1 MKVLVIGS
9 VYPRFQEDAEVPWLR
24 TSISHLKKAGVE
36 IQVLAP
42 SYKGLKSHN
51 IDGTHVNR
59 FRYAPAN
66 WEILTH
72 EEGAPSKMA
81 SKPWLQLLAIPYI
94 INGFIQCLRICRKW
108 RPDVI
113 HAHWPF
119 PHAYI
124 ALGAAKLFRI
134 PLVLNFHGAELL
146 LIRKKKWVKP
156 LLKFAI
162 GQAQAVFANSS
173 FTASKI
179 KALRDVNVEWSP
191 YGTTLEERRGAR
203 DERRQ
208 LNKASVAPNV
218 VGHDQADQLGL
229 ERSDNPKT
237 KEGESLPLASAA
249 NAASATPSSGD
260 NRIKRE
266 SRPTKLGMI
275 EPNCW
280 DSVPTPQLPVPHP
293 VNGKFKILFVG
304 RHIERKGIR
313 YLIEAAKYLPTDK
326 FEIRIVGGGDLTEQL
341 KQQAALLDERRET
354 KDERD
359 VILNERE
366 DNLKRRESQP
376 CLHGYDRASKV
387 GATPHPVNF
396 SGVEGSPA
404 SIIFTGKLSPEALA
418 NEYKTANVFVL
429 PAIVDSKGDTEG
441 LGVVLIEAM
450 ELGLP
455 IVASNV
461 GGIPDVVIDGESGIL
476 VPEKD
481 PVALAN
487 AFKRLEANPALI
499 ENLLAGARKRI
510 DECFTWDGIIERQ
523 IEVYKRVVDSRK

>member
-24 TSISHLKKAGVE
+24 TSIAHLKKAGVE

-42 SYKGLKSHN
+42 AYKGLKSHD

-59 FRYAPAN
+59 FRYAPAS

-94 INGFIQCLRICRKW
+94 INGFFQCIRICRKW
-108 RPDVI
+108 KPDVI

-162 GQAQAVFANSS
+162 GQAQAIFANSS
-173 FTASKI
+173 FTAGKI
-179 KALRDVNVEWSP
+179 KALRNVNVEWSP
-191 YGTTLEERRGAR
+191 YGTTLETRET
-203 DERRQ
+203 
-208 LNKASVAPNV
+208 N
-218 VGHDQADQLGL
+218 
-229 ERSDNPKT
+229 
-237 KEGESLPLASAA
+237 EGESFPLASAA

-260 NRIKRE
+260 
-266 SRPTKLGMI
+266 
-275 EPNCW
+275 
-280 DSVPTPQLPVPHP
+280 TPQLPVPHP

-304 RHIERKGIR
+304 RHIERKGIT
-313 YLIEAAKYLPTDK
+313 YLIEAAKYLPRDN
-326 FEIRIVGGGDLTEQL
+326 FEIRIVGVGDLTEQL

-354 KDERD
+354 KDERTQ
-359 VILNERE
+359 
-366 DNLKRRESQP
+366 S
-376 CLHGYDRASKV
+376 
-387 GATPHPVNF
+387 
-396 SGVEGSPA
+396 A
-404 SIIFTGKLSPEALA
+404 SIIFTGKLSPEDLA

-450 ELGLP
+450 ELDLP

-461 GGIPDVVIDGESGIL
+461 GGIPDVVIDNESGIL

-481 PVALAN
+481 PVALAD
-487 AFKRLEANPALI
+487 AFKRLAADPSLTER
-499 ENLLAGARKRI
+499 LLAGARKRI
-510 DECFTWDGIIERQ
+510 SECFTWDGIIERQ
-523 IEVYKRVVDSRK
+523 IDVYNKVIRK

>member
-24 TSISHLKKAGVE
+24 TSVAHLKKAGVE

-42 SYKGLKSHN
+42 SYKGLKSHD

-59 FRYAPAN
+59 FRYAPTN

-81 SKPWLQLLAIPYI
+81 SRPWLQLLAIPYI
-94 INGFIQCLRICRKW
+94 INGFFQCIRICRKW

-124 ALGAAKLFRI
+124 ALGAAKLFKI

-179 KALRDVNVEWSP
+179 KAIRNVDVEWSP
-191 YGTTLEERRGAR
+191 YGTTLEVDSRKSE
-203 DERRQ
+203 
-208 LNKASVAPNV
+208 
-218 VGHDQADQLGL
+218 VG
-229 ERSDNPKT
+229 ST
-237 KEGESLPLASAA
+237 
-249 NAASATPSSGD
+249 
-260 NRIKRE
+260 
-266 SRPTKLGMI
+266 
-275 EPNCW
+275 
-280 DSVPTPQLPVPHP
+280 PHP

-304 RHIERKGIR
+304 RHIERKGIT
-313 YLIEAAKYLPTDK
+313 YLIEAAKYLPADK
-326 FEIRIVGGGDLTEQL
+326 FEIRIVGVGDLTEQL
-341 KQQAALLDERRET
+341 KQQAEA
-354 KDERD
+354 
-359 VILNERE
+359 VG
-366 DNLKRRESQP
+366 SQK
-376 CLHGYDRASKV
+376 LEV
-387 GATPHPVNF
+387 G
-396 SGVEGSPA
+396 SESPA

-418 NEYKTANVFVL
+418 NEYKTANVFTL

-461 GGIPDVVIDGESGIL
+461 GGILDVVVDGESGIL
-476 VPEKD
+476 VQEKD
-481 PVALAN
+481 SVALAN
-487 AFKRLEANPALI
+487 AFKRLAGDPALT
-499 ENLLAGARKRI
+499 EKLLAGARKRI
-510 DECFTWDGIIERQ
+510 SECFTWDGIIERQ
-523 IEVYKRVVDSRK
+523 IEVYKKVVSD

>member
-24 TSISHLKKAGVE
+24 TSVAHLKKAGVE

-42 SYKGLKSHN
+42 AYKGLKSHD

-94 INGFIQCLRICRKW
+94 INGFFQCIRICRKW

-162 GQAQAVFANSS
+162 GQAQAIFANSS
-173 FTASKI
+173 FTAGKI
-179 KALRDVNVEWSP
+179 KALRNVDVEWSP
-191 YGTTLEERRGAR
+191 YGTTLETNKDESNASCHPER
-203 DERRQ
+203 
-208 LNKASVAPNV
+208 NV
-218 VGHDQADQLGL
+218 VKSKD
-229 ERSDNPKT
+229 PVT
-237 KEGESLPLASAA
+237 
-249 NAASATPSSGD
+249 
-260 NRIKRE
+260 I
-266 SRPTKLGMI
+266 
-275 EPNCW
+275 
-280 DSVPTPQLPVPHP
+280 VPHP

-304 RHIERKGIR
+304 RHIERKGIC
-313 YLIEAAKYLPTDK
+313 YLIEAAKYLPRDK
-326 FEIRIVGGGDLTEQL
+326 FEIRIVGVGDLTEQL
-341 KQQAALLDERRET
+341 KQQAALLDERQKT

-359 VILNERE
+359 VILS
-366 DNLKRRESQP
+366 ES
-376 CLHGYDRASKV
+376 
-387 GATPHPVNF
+387 
-396 SGVEGSPA
+396 EGSSQGNQPA
-404 SIIFTGKLSPEALA
+404 NIIFTGKLSPEDLA

-429 PAIVDSKGDTEG
+429 PAIVDHKGDTEG

-461 GGIPDVVIDGESGIL
+461 GGIPDVVVDGESGIL

-481 PVALAN
+481 PVALAD
-487 AFKRLEANPALI
+487 AFKRLEADATLI
-499 ENLLAGARKRI
+499 QKLLAGARKRI
-510 DECFTWDGIIERQ
+510 EECFTWDGIIERQ
-523 IEVYKRVVDSRK
+523 IEVYKRLQQ

>member
-42 SYKGLKSHN
+42 SYKGLKSHD

-124 ALGAAKLFRI
+124 ALGAAKLFGI

-162 GQAQAVFANSS
+162 GRAQAVFANSS

-203 DERRQ
+203 E
-208 LNKASVAPNV
+208 V
-218 VGHDQADQLGL
+218 VRHAHQPCDKVPELV
-229 ERSDNPKT
+229 
-237 KEGESLPLASAA
+237 EG
-249 NAASATPSSGD
+249 
-260 NRIKRE
+260 
-266 SRPTKLGMI
+266 
-275 EPNCW
+275 
-280 DSVPTPQLPVPHP
+280 PHP

-326 FEIRIVGGGDLTEQL
+326 FEIRIVGVGDLTEQL
-341 KQQAALLDERRET
+341 KQQAEAVGSEFSHSELSSST
-354 KDERD
+354 KCNAGGDPYSLVD
-359 VILNERE
+359 
-366 DNLKRRESQP
+366 
-376 CLHGYDRASKV
+376 
-387 GATPHPVNF
+387 T
-396 SGVEGSPA
+396 PA

-418 NEYKTANVFVL
+418 NEYRTANVFTL

-461 GGIPDVVIDGESGIL
+461 GGISDVVIDGQSGIL

-481 PVALAN
+481 PVALAD
-487 AFKRLEANPALI
+487 AFKRLEADPTLI

-523 IEVYKRVVDSRK
+523 VAVYNKVVESRN

>member
-9 VYPRFQEDAEVPWLR
+9 VYPRFHEDAEVPWLR
-24 TSISHLKKAGVE
+24 TSIAHLKKAGVE

-42 SYKGLKSHN
+42 SYKGLKSHE
-51 IDGTHVNR
+51 IDGTRVNR

-94 INGFIQCLRICRKW
+94 INGFFKCIKICRQWK
-108 RPDVI
+108 PDII

-124 ALGAAKLFRI
+124 ALGAAKLLRI

-173 FTASKI
+173 FTAGKI
-179 KALRDVNVEWSP
+179 KAIRNVDVEWSP
-191 YGTTLEERRGAR
+191 YGTTLDERRETDLDERRETR
-203 DERRQ
+203 DEREG
-208 LNKASVAPNV
+208 S
-218 VGHDQADQLGL
+218 GL
-229 ERSDNPKT
+229 EARGTGNERD
-237 KEGESLPLASAA
+237 G
-249 NAASATPSSGD
+249 SG
-260 NRIKRE
+260 
-266 SRPTKLGMI
+266 L
-275 EPNCW
+275 
-280 DSVPTPQLPVPHP
+280 VPHP

-304 RHIERKGIR
+304 RHIERKGIC
-313 YLIEAAKYLPTDK
+313 YLIDSAKFLPADK
-326 FEIRIVGGGDLTEQL
+326 FEIRIVGVGDLTEKL
-341 KQQAALLDERRET
+341 KQQAA
-354 KDERD
+354 K
-359 VILNERE
+359 
-366 DNLKRRESQP
+366 
-376 CLHGYDRASKV
+376 Y
-387 GATPHPVNF
+387 PH
-396 SGVEGSPA
+396 
-404 SIIFTGKLSPEALA
+404 IIFTGKLSPEDLA
-418 NEYKTANVFVL
+418 NEYRTANVFVL
-429 PAIVDSKGDTEG
+429 PAIVDHKGDTEG

-461 GGIPDVVIDGESGIL
+461 GGIPDVVVDGESGIL

-481 PVALAN
+481 PEALAN
-487 AFKRLEANPALI
+487 AFKRIASDRSLL

-510 DECFTWDGIIERQ
+510 ADCFTWDGIIQRQ
-523 IEVYKRVVDSRK
+523 VETYTRLVNKRKAR

>member
-9 VYPRFQEDAEVPWLR
+9 VYPRFQEDSEVPWLR
-24 TSISHLKKAGVE
+24 SSIEHLKKAGVE

-42 SYKGLKSHN
+42 SYKGLKSHD

-59 FRYAPAN
+59 FRYAPAA

-124 ALGAAKLFRI
+124 ALGAAKLFKI

-162 GQAQAVFANSS
+162 GRAQAVFANSS

-179 KALRDVNVEWSP
+179 KALKNVNVEWSP
-191 YGTTLEERRGAR
+191 YGTTLE
-203 DERRQ
+203 
-208 LNKASVAPNV
+208 
-218 VGHDQADQLGL
+218 
-229 ERSDNPKT
+229 
-237 KEGESLPLASAA
+237 
-249 NAASATPSSGD
+249 
-260 NRIKRE
+260 
-266 SRPTKLGMI
+266 
-275 EPNCW
+275 
-280 DSVPTPQLPVPHP
+280 
-293 VNGKFKILFVG
+293 
-304 RHIERKGIR
+304 
-313 YLIEAAKYLPTDK
+313 
-326 FEIRIVGGGDLTEQL
+326 
-341 KQQAALLDERRET
+341 T
-354 KDERD
+354 KDNSG

-387 GATPHPVNF
+387 GATPHPVTITPHAVNGKF
-396 SGVEGSPA
+396 KILFVGRHIERKGIRYLIEAAKYLPRDKFEIRIVGGGDLTEQLKQQAALLDERRETKDERTQSA
-404 SIIFTGKLSPEALA
+404 SIIFTGKLSPEDLA
-418 NEYKTANVFVL
+418 NEYRTANVFTL

-481 PVALAN
+481 PEALAD
-487 AFKRLEANPALI
+487 AFKRLEENPSLI
-499 ENLLAGARKRI
+499 EKLLVGARKRI
-510 DECFTWDGIIERQ
+510 NECFTWNGIIERQ
-523 IEVYKRVVDSRK
+523 IDIYNKVINQY

>member
-24 TSISHLKKAGVE
+24 TSIAHLKKAGVE

-42 SYKGLKSHN
+42 AYKGLKSHD
-51 IDGTHVNR
+51 IDGTPVNR
-59 FRYAPAN
+59 FRYAPAA

-108 RPDVI
+108 KPDVI

-124 ALGAAKLFRI
+124 ALGAAKLFKI

-162 GQAQAVFANSS
+162 GQAQAIFANSS

-179 KALRDVNVEWSP
+179 KALRNVNVEWSP
-191 YGTTLEERRGAR
+191 YGTTLETR
-203 DERRQ
+203 
-208 LNKASVAPNV
+208 
-218 VGHDQADQLGL
+218 
-229 ERSDNPKT
+229 
-237 KEGESLPLASAA
+237 
-249 NAASATPSSGD
+249 
-260 NRIKRE
+260 
-266 SRPTKLGMI
+266 
-275 EPNCW
+275 
-280 DSVPTPQLPVPHP
+280 
-293 VNGKFKILFVG
+293 
-304 RHIERKGIR
+304 
-313 YLIEAAKYLPTDK
+313 
-326 FEIRIVGGGDLTEQL
+326 
-341 KQQAALLDERRET
+341 
-354 KDERD
+354 DERD

-387 GATPHPVNF
+387 GATPHPVTITPHPVNGKFKILFVGRHIERKGIRYLIESAKYLPQNEFEIRIVGVGDLTEQLKQQACSAQAPTLCHPKRNEVKSKDPVNF
-396 SGVEGSPA
+396 SEIEGSPA
-404 SIIFTGKLSPEALA
+404 SIIFTGKLSPEDLA

-461 GGIPDVVIDGESGIL
+461 GGIPDVVIDEESGIL

-487 AFKRLEANPALI
+487 AFKRLASDPSLVEK
-499 ENLLAGARKRI
+499 LLAGARKRI

-523 IEVYKRVVDSRK
+523 VKVYNKVISHF

>member
-1 MKVLVIGS
+1 MVQKVLVIGS
-9 VYPRFQEDAEVPWLR
+9 VYPRFHEDAEVPWLR
-24 TSISHLKKAGVE
+24 TSIAHLKKAGLD

-42 SYKGLKSHN
+42 AYKGLKSHE
-51 IDGTHVNR
+51 IDGIKVNR

-66 WEILTH
+66 WEMLTH

-94 INGFIQCLRICRKW
+94 ISGFFKCIKICRKW
-108 RPDVI
+108 RPDII

-179 KALRDVNVEWSP
+179 KALRDVTVEWSP
-191 YGTTLEERRGAR
+191 YGTTLEG
-203 DERRQ
+203 
-208 LNKASVAPNV
+208 
-218 VGHDQADQLGL
+218 G
-229 ERSDNPKT
+229 
-237 KEGESLPLASAA
+237 SLPLASAT
-249 NAASATPSSGD
+249 ASATPSSG
-260 NRIKRE
+260 E
-266 SRPTKLGMI
+266 VSPQRP
-275 EPNCW
+275 
-280 DSVPTPQLPVPHP
+280 SPHP
-293 VNGKFKILFVG
+293 VQGKFKILFVG

-313 YLIEAAKYLPTDK
+313 YLIEAAKYLPRDQ
-326 FEIRIVGGGDLTEQL
+326 FEIRIVGVGDLTEEL
-341 KQQAALLDERRET
+341 KKLAS
-354 KDERD
+354 
-359 VILNERE
+359 
-366 DNLKRRESQP
+366 ES
-376 CLHGYDRASKV
+376 
-387 GATPHPVNF
+387 ATPN
-396 SGVEGSPA
+396 SAE
-404 SIIFTGKLSPEALA
+404 IIFTGKLSPEALA
-418 NEYKTANVFVL
+418 NEYRTANVFTL

-461 GGIPDVVIDGESGIL
+461 GGIPDVVVDGVSGIL

-481 PVALAN
+481 PQALAS
-487 AFKRLEANPALI
+487 AYKRLAAEPELVKH
-499 ENLLAGARKRI
+499 LLVGSRKRI
-510 DECFTWDGIIERQ
+510 AECFTWDGIIERQ
-523 IEVYKRVVDSRK
+523 IAVYNKLAK

>member
-24 TSISHLKKAGVE
+24 TSIAHLKKAGAE

-42 SYKGLKSHN
+42 AYKGLKSHD

-59 FRYAPAN
+59 FRYAFAN

-94 INGFIQCLRICRKW
+94 INGFFQCIRICRKW
-108 RPDVI
+108 HPDVI

-124 ALGAAKLFRI
+124 ALGAAKLFKI

-162 GQAQAVFANSS
+162 GQAQAIFANSS
-173 FTASKI
+173 FTAGKI
-179 KALRDVNVEWSP
+179 KALRNVDVEWSP
-191 YGTTLEERRGAR
+191 YGTTLETRTDEALQTRNENNASCHPER
-203 DERRQ
+203 
-208 LNKASVAPNV
+208 NV
-218 VGHDQADQLGL
+218 V
-229 ERSDNPKT
+229 
-237 KEGESLPLASAA
+237 ESK
-249 NAASATPSSGD
+249 D
-260 NRIKRE
+260 
-266 SRPTKLGMI
+266 
-275 EPNCW
+275 
-280 DSVPTPQLPVPHP
+280 PVTIIPHA
-293 VNGKFKILFVG
+293 VNGKLKILFVG
-304 RHIERKGIR
+304 RHIERKGIC
-313 YLIEAAKYLPTDK
+313 YLIEAAKYLPKDK
-326 FEIRIVGGGDLTEQL
+326 FEIRIVGVGDLTEQL
-341 KQQAALLDERRET
+341 KAQAAAVKE
-354 KDERD
+354 
-359 VILNERE
+359 
-366 DNLKRRESQP
+366 
-376 CLHGYDRASKV
+376 
-387 GATPHPVNF
+387 GA
-396 SGVEGSPA
+396 E
-404 SIIFTGKLSPEALA
+404 IIFTGKLSPEDLA
-418 NEYKTANVFVL
+418 NEYRTANVFTL
-429 PAIVDSKGDTEG
+429 PAIVDHKGDTEG

-461 GGIPDVVIDGESGIL
+461 GGIPDVVVDGESGIL

-481 PVALAN
+481 PVALAD
-487 AFKRLEANPALI
+487 AFKRLEVDPTLI
-499 ENLLAGARKRI
+499 QKLLAGARKRI

-523 IEVYKRVVDSRK
+523 MEVYKRLQQ

>member
-42 SYKGLKSHN
+42 SYKGLKSHD

-124 ALGAAKLFRI
+124 ALGAAKLFKI

-173 FTASKI
+173 FTVGKI
-179 KALRDVNVEWSP
+179 KAIRNVNVEWSP
-191 YGTTLEERRGAR
+191 YGTTLETSRLQGECRNGKFICRYDRTAAPDAEGVK
-203 DERRQ
+203 DERRET
-208 LNKASVAPNV
+208 KDDCHP
-218 VGHDQADQLGL
+218 GL
-229 ERSDNPKT
+229 VPGRET

-260 NRIKRE
+260 TPPKGGHAHISAEALSGQR
-266 SRPTKLGMI
+266 
-275 EPNCW
+275 
-280 DSVPTPQLPVPHP
+280 PQLPVPHP
-293 VNGKFKILFVG
+293 VNSKFKILFVG

-341 KQQAALLDERRET
+341 KQQAALLDERRKT

-359 VILNERE
+359 VILNEVK
-366 DNLKRRESQP
+366 D
-376 CLHGYDRASKV
+376 
-387 GATPHPVNF
+387 PVNF
-396 SGVEGSPA
+396 SGVEESPA
-404 SIIFTGKLSPEALA
+404 SIIFTGKLSPEDLA

-481 PVALAN
+481 PVALAD
-487 AFKRLEANPALI
+487 AFKRLEAHPALI
-499 ENLLAGARKRI
+499 EKLLAGARKRI

-523 IEVYKRVVDSRK
+523 IEVYKRLSRS

>member
-1 MKVLVIGS
+1 MVQKVLVIGS
-9 VYPRFQEDAEVPWLR
+9 VYPRFHEDAEVPWLR
-24 TSISHLKKAGVE
+24 TSIAHLKKAGLD

-42 SYKGLKSHN
+42 AYKGLKSHE
-51 IDGTHVNR
+51 IDGIQVNR

-66 WEILTH
+66 WEMLTH

-94 INGFIQCLRICRKW
+94 ISGFFKCIKICRKFK
-108 RPDVI
+108 PDII

-179 KALRDVNVEWSP
+179 KALRDVTVEWSP
-191 YGTTLEERRGAR
+191 YGTTLETR
-203 DERRQ
+203 DERR
-208 LNKASVAPNV
+208 
-218 VGHDQADQLGL
+218 
-229 ERSDNPKT
+229 ETR
-237 KEGESLPLASAA
+237 EGGSLPLASAT
-249 NAASATPSSGD
+249 ASATPSSGRTALSD
-260 NRIKRE
+260 SSLSAHGHQGGE
-266 SRPTKLGMI
+266 VSPQRP
-275 EPNCW
+275 
-280 DSVPTPQLPVPHP
+280 SPHP
-293 VNGKFKILFVG
+293 VQGKFKILFVG

-313 YLIEAAKYLPTDK
+313 YLIEAAKYLPRDQ
-326 FEIRIVGGGDLTEQL
+326 FEIRIVGVGDLTEEL
-341 KQQAALLDERRET
+341 KKLAS
-354 KDERD
+354 
-359 VILNERE
+359 
-366 DNLKRRESQP
+366 ES
-376 CLHGYDRASKV
+376 
-387 GATPHPVNF
+387 ATPN
-396 SGVEGSPA
+396 SAE
-404 SIIFTGKLSPEALA
+404 IIFTGKLSPEALA
-418 NEYKTANVFVL
+418 NEYRTANAFTL

-461 GGIPDVVIDGESGIL
+461 GGIPDVVVNGVSGIL

-481 PVALAN
+481 PQALAS
-487 AFKRLEANPALI
+487 AYKRLAAEPELVKQ
-499 ENLLAGARKRI
+499 LLAGSRKRI
-510 DECFTWDGIIERQ
+510 AECFTWDGIIERQ
-523 IEVYKRVVDSRK
+523 IAVYNKLAK